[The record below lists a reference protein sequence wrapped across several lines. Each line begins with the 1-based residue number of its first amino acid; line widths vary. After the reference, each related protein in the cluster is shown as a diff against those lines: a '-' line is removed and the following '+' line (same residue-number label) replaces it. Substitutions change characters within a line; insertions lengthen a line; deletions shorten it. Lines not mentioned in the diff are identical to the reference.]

1 MIINFTIINIIG
13 AKKIISL
20 ISWHEKIMFKSLKNS
35 IYVTDVLIFYTHS
48 ILIVIRMDNL
58 YTLLLIISLSST
70 SVISIREI
78 HFVIAYIV
86 FVVSLFLY
94 PAAYVEIRSNI
105 NADSRILNACVYG
118 DKKMSSTSSFFIFT
132 QDVENL

>member
-1 MIINFTIINIIG
+1 
-13 AKKIISL
+13 
-20 ISWHEKIMFKSLKNS
+20 
-35 IYVTDVLIFYTHS
+35 
-48 ILIVIRMDNL
+48 MDNL

-105 NADSRILNACVYG
+105 SADSKILNANVSMATKRCHPQAPFLSLHR
-118 DKKMSSTSSFFIFT
+118 MSKIYEPLIATINSAHYI
-132 QDVENL
+132 

>member
-1 MIINFTIINIIG
+1 
-13 AKKIISL
+13 
-20 ISWHEKIMFKSLKNS
+20 
-35 IYVTDVLIFYTHS
+35 
-48 ILIVIRMDNL
+48 MDNL

-78 HFVIAYIV
+78 HYVIAYIV

>member
-1 MIINFTIINIIG
+1 
-13 AKKIISL
+13 
-20 ISWHEKIMFKSLKNS
+20 
-35 IYVTDVLIFYTHS
+35 
-48 ILIVIRMDNL
+48 MDNL

-105 NADSRILNACVYG
+105 NADSRIYVSMATKRCHPQAPFLSLHR
-118 DKKMSSTSSFFIFT
+118 MSKIYEPLIATISSAHYI
-132 QDVENL
+132 

>member
-1 MIINFTIINIIG
+1 
-13 AKKIISL
+13 
-20 ISWHEKIMFKSLKNS
+20 
-35 IYVTDVLIFYTHS
+35 
-48 ILIVIRMDNL
+48 MDNL

-94 PAAYVEIRSNI
+94 PAAYVGIRSNI
-105 NADSRILNACVYG
+105 NADSRILNANASMATKRCHPQAPFLSLHR
-118 DKKMSSTSSFFIFT
+118 MSKIYEPLIATISIAHYI
-132 QDVENL
+132 EL